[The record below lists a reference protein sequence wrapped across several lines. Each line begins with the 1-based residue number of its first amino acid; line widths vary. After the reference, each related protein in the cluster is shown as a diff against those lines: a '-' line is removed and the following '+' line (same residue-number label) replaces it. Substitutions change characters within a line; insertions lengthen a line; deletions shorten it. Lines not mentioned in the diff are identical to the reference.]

1 MKKPHIVITFPDGKQ
16 KEYQTG
22 VTLEEIAQSIS
33 LSLKKTSAAG
43 KVNGSL
49 YDLRRSIHE
58 DAEIELCSFQSEE
71 GLGVMRHTAA
81 HVLAQAVKRLY
92 PKVCLGIGPV
102 IENGFYYDF
111 DMDETITERELAV
124 IEKEMNRII

>member
-1 MKKPHIVITFPDGKQ
+1 MKKPYIVITFPNGKQ
-16 KEYQTG
+16 KEYEKG
-22 VTLEEIAQSIS
+22 ITLEEIAQSIS
-33 LSLKKTSAAG
+33 PGLKKTSALTG

-49 YDLRRSIHE
+49 YDLGRSIHE

-71 GLGVMRHTAA
+71 GLEVMRHTAP

-102 IENGFYYDF
+102 IEMGFI
-111 DMDETITERELAV
+111 MILIWMIRLLKK
-124 IEKEMNRII
+124 ICPSLRKK